1 MDLAELISG
10 LDARRV
16 GAPGAR
22 VRICDITDDS
32 RTVMPGSLFIA
43 RRGHNEDGRR
53 FAGAAAEAGA
63 VAVLTDDPELKI
75 ASHAPIALVVAGDV
89 AGITAKVAER
99 FYGHPSTKLKL
110 VGVTGTNGKTT
121 TSSLIHR
128 MLNDAGTRCGLIGT
142 VVVDDGVSVAPASLT
157 TPPAVEISRT
167 LGVMVEAGCGA
178 CAMEASSHALEQ
190 GRVAG
195 LTYGAAVFT
204 NLTGDH
210 LDYHKTLENYASA
223 KARLF
228 EMLAPSALAVVNA
241 DDPWAERMVRDCRA
255 RVLRCS
261 TRAPRRGE
269 GWCSGRTIEK
279 SMAGTRAAFTG
290 PWGEFDAR
298 MGLVGD
304 HNVMNALQAAGVCHA
319 LGLSVLQLAERLG
332 AAPAPP
338 GRLEPVTAPG
348 HPFAVYVDYAHTD
361 DAMDKALG
369 AVRPL
374 VGAGG
379 RLWVVF
385 GCGGDRDRTK
395 RPRMGEV
402 AARLADAVIITS
414 DNPRRERPEA
424 IIAEIRAGID
434 PAKFERVTVLP
445 EREEAIRHAVG
456 NARAGDIVLIAGKGH
471 EDYQILPDG
480 LGGTVTRHF
489 DDREVARGALGAAHP
504 PH

>member
-16 GAPGAR
+16 GSAGTR

-53 FAGAAAEAGA
+53 FAGAAVEAGA
-63 VAVLTDDPELKI
+63 VAVLTDDPELKV
-75 ASHAPIALVVAGDV
+75 ASHAPLAIVVAGDV
-89 AGITAKVAER
+89 AGVSARLAER
-99 FYGHPSTKLKL
+99 FYGDPSTRLKL

-128 MLNDAGTRCGLIGT
+128 MLNDSGTRCGLIGT

-167 LGVMVEAGCGA
+167 LGVMVDAGCGA
-178 CAMEASSHALEQ
+178 CAMEASSHALDQ

-195 LTYGAAVFT
+195 LSFAAAVFT

-210 LDYHKTLENYASA
+210 LDYHKTLENYAAA

-228 EMLAPSALAVVNA
+228 EMLAPGTLAVVNA
-241 DDPWAERMVRDCRA
+241 DDSWAERMVRDCRA

-261 TRAPRRGE
+261 AKRERAAD
-269 GWCSGRTIEK
+269 GWCTGRATEK
-279 SMAGTRAAFTG
+279 SMAGTRAVFAG
-290 PWGEFDAR
+290 PWGEIDVR

-304 HNVMNALQAAGVCHA
+304 HNVMNALQALAVCHE
-319 LGLSVLQLAERLG
+319 LGLSAGQLSERLAES
-332 AAPAPP
+332 PAPP
-338 GRLEPVTAPG
+338 GRLEPVTEPG
-348 HPFAVYVDYAHTD
+348 HPFAVFVDYAHTD
-361 DAMDKALG
+361 DAMEKALA

-374 VGAGG
+374 VGASG

-395 RPRMGEV
+395 RPRMGAV
-402 AARLADAVIITS
+402 AARMADVVVITS
-414 DNPRRERPEA
+414 DNPRREEPGA
-424 IIAEIRAGID
+424 IIAEIRSGIESGLRG
-434 PAKFERVTVLP
+434 KVTELP
-445 EREEAIRHAVG
+445 EREEAIRHAVAG
-456 NARAGDIVLIAGKGH
+456 ARAGDIVLIAGKGH

-480 LGGTVTRHF
+480 RGGTVTRHF
-489 DDREVARGALGAAHP
+489 DDREVARAALAGTGRG
-504 PH
+504 